1 MGSQARNSLSRR
13 MGSPSTMTGRCDD
26 DGALRRL
33 HQDAALFLQAA
44 GQQVGQGVDAVHPK
58 DEVDVGVAFAHLF
71 HDLLLVGHAAAQPDQ
86 KARLFLLE
94 ALEGPDVAEDPLL
107 GVLPHGAGVEE
118 DQVGLF
124 GGVAQAVADVSQD
137 AFQPLAVVDVLL
149 AAVAVDIGQGRGV
162 VAAADR
168 LCGGRAAF
176 VSLIFQRSTFL
187 VVFGRFGS
195 CPVCRGRAPSII
207 QVQPARNKGKFT
219 LWRQPS
225 RRRSPR
231 TGRSGSGRSR

>member
-13 MGSPSTMTGRCDD
+13 MGSPSTMTGRW
-26 DGALRRL
+26 
-33 HQDAALFLQAA
+33 DAALFLQAA

-71 HDLLLVGHAAAQPDQ
+71 HDLLLIGHAAAQPDQ
-86 KARLFLLE
+86 KARFFLLE

-124 GGVAQAVADVSQD
+124 RGVAQAVADVGQD

-149 AAVAVDIGQGRGV
+149 TAVAVDIGQGRGV

-195 CPVCRGRAPSII
+195 CPVCRGAPRGRAPSII

-219 LWRQPS
+219 PWRPQRQPS